1 MRESIKVIKWC
12 GSISLLFLVLK
23 YLVSVNIEGNF
34 IELNTVWMSNSFL
47 LTLFGGVFASMLV
60 VVLCEVQKYL
70 SEKANTELF
79 IFFQGLYLYQA
90 LEQMRV
96 ISTDY
101 INHQEL
107 QVTENLFDES
117 IRMIQSEMN
126 ALQNTDYATFKQKK
140 DSLMYEHGKFRA
152 DTLQKL
158 QPILQSGTKLRIA
171 INEEKRD
178 ELQKQ
183 LETHQYGCVQT
194 MVTSSRNK
202 VRQVLNAEAE
212 RLSEGVDLIN
222 QYLETVDR
230 CCGYRFKWSEIK
242 GQLRFPHVDEWMSTT
257 MR

>member
-12 GSISLLFLVLK
+12 GSISLVFLVLT
-23 YLVSVNIEGNF
+23 YLISVNIEGDF
-34 IELNTVWMSNSFL
+34 IEFNTVWISNSFL

-70 SEKANTELF
+70 SAKANTEQF
-79 IFFQGLYLYQA
+79 IFFHGVYLYQA

-96 ISTDY
+96 ISVDY
-101 INHQEL
+101 LNHQEL
-107 QVTENLFDES
+107 QVPENLFDES
-117 IRMIQSEMN
+117 IRMIQSETN
-126 ALQNTDYATFKQKK
+126 ALQYTDYATFKQKE
-140 DSLMYEHGKFRA
+140 DTLMYEHGRFRV

-158 QPILQSGTKLRIA
+158 QPILQSGIKLRIA

-183 LETHQYGCVQT
+183 LETYQYGCVHT

-212 RLSEGVDLIN
+212 RLSEVAGLMDH
-222 QYLETVDR
+222 YLETVDR
-230 CCGYRFKWSEIK
+230 YCGCRFKWSEIK
-242 GQLRFPHVDEWMSTT
+242 GQLRFPHVDEWVSMT